1 MDTFMKDMDVHTS
14 NLRKLLTST
23 PIPYTAVLSCVKD
36 ISRCLQKDKLG
47 SASVRAHA
55 VDIIEGVFSELFPTN
70 QEIPNLFRPVLYA
83 TIDSGLSLSARFCI
97 LISSFCSGNS
107 WDHILK
113 PAKDLAAKQAAA
125 AGVELDVVI
134 AQVSQVATELVEHAT
149 ATVEPAKVAVE
160 QVKVA
165 VEQVKLSAEQA
176 VEQVVEQVVEDAE
189 PVLVLRV
196 ESLPPVKVEELE

>member
-1 MDTFMKDMDVHTS
+1 
-14 NLRKLLTST
+14 
-23 PIPYTAVLSCVKD
+23 
-36 ISRCLQKDKLG
+36 
-47 SASVRAHA
+47 
-55 VDIIEGVFSELFPTN
+55 
-70 QEIPNLFRPVLYA
+70 
-83 TIDSGLSLSARFCI
+83 

-165 VEQVKLSAEQA
+165 VEQVKPSVEQA
-176 VEQVVEQVVEDAE
+176 VEQVVEDAE